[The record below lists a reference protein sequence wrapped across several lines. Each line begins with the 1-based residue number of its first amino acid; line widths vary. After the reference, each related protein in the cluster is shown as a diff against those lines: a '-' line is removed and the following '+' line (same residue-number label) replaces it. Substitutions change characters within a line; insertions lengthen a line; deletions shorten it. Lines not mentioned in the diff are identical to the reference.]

1 MTETEVSFCDHNNR
15 RSFPE
20 LSITVEKDMG
30 KECNS
35 SLSLGSRE
43 ERASLLKAGFTGKD
57 IELEYL
63 RLNGIV
69 VIGINW
75 QELNLK

>member
-1 MTETEVSFCDHNNR
+1 MTEIEDSFCDRNYR
-15 RSFPE
+15 RPFPE
-20 LSITVEKDMG
+20 LSITLESDMG
-30 KECNS
+30 KECYNG
-35 SLSLGSRE
+35 LSLGSRE

-57 IELEYL
+57 IESEYL

-75 QELNLK
+75 Q